1 MPHLESGFEVD
12 GQSPWNVTA
21 RDINLFE
28 VEQANGYERL
38 RMDLRDSNVGEWT
51 LRIKRNHPAA
61 PYLLQPGSGIVVR
74 PIGHSGVVMSGFI
87 EYMYITESANNEED
101 NLTFVGFTDEI
112 LLSELA
118 FPDPSADVSTTGAS
132 TFAQT
137 DDVRSGPAETA
148 LKGYVSANIGPAAGI
163 VRRRYPFLNIP
174 ATAGL
179 GALGIWKARFH
190 NLLELCR
197 QIAVYGNL
205 SFRVAQSAP
214 GEVTLY
220 VWEPAQRL
228 DVRFGVKANNLT
240 SAVLTYR
247 APNMTE
253 GVVGGG
259 GEGAARIFARRTE
272 GGESVLVLTDAT
284 DDYVSTPDHAS
295 LDIVGDLDIRAEV
308 SVDNWD
314 DLGSTS
320 GGATLFSKWLE
331 STNNRSYLF
340 RVSETGFL
348 RFNWSSDGTN
358 NLSATSTNAV
368 GLTPGRHALRVTID
382 VNNGASGRTIT
393 FYKSTSLDG
402 SWTQIE
408 QIVQAGVTSIDVG
421 SALGTIGWFSGV
433 GDAGYAAM
441 MVHRVE
447 VRSGIGGTVV
457 ADPDLRSLARDT
469 TSFVDSAGRTWT
481 LQGDAEISA
490 PPAIEDWGRRVVR
503 FLDQRNEDT
512 VAGLWQAADTDLY
525 EAAVTGGMT
534 LYPIEYPGTL
544 FGVDYDLGDIVAAV
558 VDDIEIVQ
566 PVRRVVIEHE
576 AGRPPDVVPSVGLMG
591 EDGESPEDAPLIK
604 SIIRNITT
612 LMRR

>member
-61 PYLLQPGSGIVVR
+61 PYLLQSGSGIVVR
-74 PIGHSGVVMSGFI
+74 PIGHPGVVMSGFI

-137 DDVRSGPAETA
+137 NDVRSGPAETA
-148 LKGYVSANIGPAAGI
+148 LKGYVSANIGPAASI

-174 ATAGL
+174 ATTGL
-179 GALGIWKARFH
+179 GAPGVWKARFH

-197 QIAVYGNL
+197 QIAVYGGL

-228 DVRFGVKANNLT
+228 DVRFGVKAHNLT
-240 SAVLTYR
+240 TAVLTYR

-253 GVVGGG
+253 GVIGGQ
-259 GEGAARIFARRTE
+259 GEGAARVFTRRTG
-272 GGESVLVLTDAT
+272 GGESLLILPGASG
-284 DDYVSTPDHAS
+284 DYASTPDHSS
-295 LDIVGDLDIRAEV
+295 LDIISDIDIRIDV
-308 SVDNWD
+308 TLD
-314 DLGSTS
+314 DWTDG
-320 GGATLFSKWLE
+320 TLRTLISKYNAG
-331 STNNRSYLF
+331 TNNRSWWF
-340 RVSETGFL
+340 RLGTTDGL
-348 RFNWSSDGTN
+348 QLAWSTDG
-358 NLSATSTNAV
+358 SAATQANATV
-368 GLTPGRHALRVTID
+368 NPTIPASGRLALRVTMD
-382 VNNGASGRTIT
+382 VNNGAAGRTIR
-393 FYKSTSLDG
+393 FYTASSIDG
-402 SWTQIE
+402 SWTQLGTDV
-408 QIVQAGVTSIDVG
+408 VQAGTTSIFSGSAAVEIGSIDVG
-421 SALGTIGWFSGV
+421 TTSRLTGIV
-433 GDAGYAAM
+433 HAA
-441 MVHRVE
+441 E
-447 VRSGIGGTVV
+447 VRSGIGGTI
-457 ADPDLRSLARDT
+457 ATNPDFRNLARDT

-481 LQGDAEISA
+481 INGDAEISA
-490 PPAIEDWGRRVVR
+490 PPAVEDWGRRLVR
-503 FLDQRNEDT
+503 YLDQRNEDT

-525 EAAVTGGMT
+525 EAAITGGMT

-566 PVRRVVIEHE
+566 PVRRVIIEHE

-591 EDGESPEDAPLIK
+591 EDGESPEDAPLIR

>member
-148 LKGYVSANIGPAAGI
+148 LKGYVSANIGPAASI

-179 GALGIWKARFH
+179 GAPGVWKARFH

-253 GVVGGG
+253 GVIGGQ
-259 GEGAARIFARRTE
+259 GEGAARVFTRRTG
-272 GGESVLVLTDAT
+272 GGESLLIMPGASG
-284 DDYVSTPDHAS
+284 DYASTPDHSS
-295 LDIVGDLDIRAEV
+295 LDITSDIDIRIDV
-308 SVDNWD
+308 TLD
-314 DLGSTS
+314 DWTDG
-320 GGATLFSKWLE
+320 TLRTLISKYNAG
-331 STNNRSYLF
+331 TNNRSWWF
-340 RVSETGFL
+340 RVGTTDGL
-348 RFNWSSDGTN
+348 QLAWSTDGAV
-358 NLSATSTNAV
+358 ATQANATV
-368 GLTPGRHALRVTID
+368 NPTIPASGRLALRVTMD
-382 VNNGASGRTIT
+382 VNNGAAGRTIR
-393 FYKSTSLDG
+393 FYTASSIDG
-402 SWTQIE
+402 SWTQLGTDV
-408 QIVQAGVTSIDVG
+408 VQAGTTSIFSGSAAVEVGSIDVG
-421 SALGTIGWFSGV
+421 TTSRLTGIV
-433 GDAGYAAM
+433 HAA
-441 MVHRVE
+441 E
-447 VRSGIGGTVV
+447 VRSGIGGTIVTN
-457 ADPDLRSLARDT
+457 PDFRNLARDT

-481 LQGDAEISA
+481 INGDAEISA
-490 PPAIEDWGRRVVR
+490 PPVVENWGRRLVR
-503 FLDQRNEDT
+503 YLDQRNEDT

>member
-148 LKGYVSANIGPAAGI
+148 LKGYVSANIGPAASI

-179 GALGIWKARFH
+179 GAPGVWKARFH

-253 GVVGGG
+253 GVIGGQ
-259 GEGAARIFARRTE
+259 GEGAARVFTRRTG
-272 GGESVLVLTDAT
+272 GGESLLIMPGASG
-284 DDYVSTPDHAS
+284 DYASTPDHSS
-295 LDIVGDLDIRAEV
+295 LDITSDIDIRIDV
-308 SVDNWD
+308 TLD
-314 DLGSTS
+314 DWTDG
-320 GGATLFSKWLE
+320 TLRTLISKYNAG
-331 STNNRSYLF
+331 TNNRSWWF
-340 RVSETGFL
+340 RVGTTDGL
-348 RFNWSSDGTN
+348 QLAWSTDGAV
-358 NLSATSTNAV
+358 ATQANATV
-368 GLTPGRHALRVTID
+368 NPTIPASGRLALRVTMD
-382 VNNGASGRTIT
+382 VNNGAAGRTIR
-393 FYKSTSLDG
+393 FYTASSIDG
-402 SWTQIE
+402 SWTQLGTDV
-408 QIVQAGVTSIDVG
+408 VQAGTTSIFSGSAAVEVGSIDVG
-421 SALGTIGWFSGV
+421 TTSRLTGIV
-433 GDAGYAAM
+433 HAA
-441 MVHRVE
+441 E
-447 VRSGIGGTVV
+447 VRSGIGGTIVTN
-457 ADPDLRSLARDT
+457 PDFRNLARDT

-481 LQGDAEISA
+481 INGDAEISA
-490 PPAIEDWGRRVVR
+490 PPVVENWGRRLVR
-503 FLDQRNEDT
+503 YLDQRNEDT

-566 PVRRVVIEHE
+566 PVRRVIIEHE